1 MRYLA
6 YNLVA
11 GASMLLRTWYIPF
24 STSKSDALAAVRSD
38 AEHALSVAR
47 CRAAAEDIAVDFA
60 MRKNFRELVTGMVLA
75 TILSLALLLSVV
87 AIVVRQYVPGADLP
101 WWLYC
106 MACAPT
112 VMLLS
117 AVFLEKKLRP
127 AILG

>member
-11 GASMLLRTWYIPF
+11 GTSMLLRTWYIPF
-24 STSKSDALAAVRSD
+24 STSKSDALAAVQRD

-47 CRAAAEDIAVDFA
+47 CRAAEEGIAIDLA
-60 MRKNFRELVTGMVLA
+60 MRKNFREVVAGLVLA
-75 TILSLALLLSVV
+75 TILSLTLLLSVV
-87 AIVVRQYVPGADLP
+87 AIVVQQYGAGADLP
-101 WWLYC
+101 WWLYG

-112 VMLLS
+112 VILLS
-117 AVFLEKKLRP
+117 AVFLEQKIRP